1 MRVHLMKQHEYSE
14 NEARFEARGMKCRP
28 ILVDG
33 LFFS

>member
-1 MRVHLMKQHEYSE
+1 MRVHLMKQHEYLE
-14 NEARFEARGMKCRP
+14 EEARFEARGMKCRP